1 MINDVGVKVALIEWN
16 DKDFSVG
23 HPKADEQH
31 KKLVDIINR
40 LHDALISAKE
50 QDYKYTLFK
59 EIQDYTEV
67 HFSYEEKLM
76 EEIDY
81 PYLQKHKEMHFIF
94 KTTILEQGQKPFKG
108 EPIMISQVMSQLKNW
123 LTDHILKEDR
133 KIVGY
138 LSSKQQPVII
148 KSCLS

>member
-1 MINDVGVKVALIEWN
+1 MINDRGVKVALIEWN
-16 DKDFSVG
+16 YKDFSVG
-23 HPKADEQH
+23 HPKVDEQH

-50 QDYKYTLFK
+50 ESYKYTLFK
-59 EIQDYTEV
+59 DLLDYTDV

-94 KTTILEQGQKPFKG
+94 KTTILEQVQKPFKG

-123 LTDHILKEDR
+123 LTDHILKEDM
-133 KIVGY
+133 KYGKY
-138 LSSKQQPVII
+138 LSHR
-148 KSCLS
+148 